1 MGTGILPNR
10 WVYKLISLGIL
21 GLGIFF
27 WGASFGLADHEFQ
40 RELEIRTKEIDAQN
54 LNHALSL
61 EQILN
66 RSFFQADSILQ
77 LVKAEIETDGILD
90 PYHVK
95 LIQDFLKPGIFNQIA
110 VSDARGNLLYSA
122 VPLTKSINI
131 SDREHFRGHVTENSG
146 KMLITAPIIT
156 RATGSES
163 LFLSRRLN
171 DAGGNFAGIVSVGI
185 STDYFTKM
193 LQQMQLGTF
202 DSFVMLTTEGVLLAR
217 FPGESSVG
225 FRTAVRTHPVIA
237 RIAQGDSLGRYE
249 SRGTA
254 DGIVRIGA
262 FRKLSDYPVV
272 ALVGI
277 PKIEAFRVITERGAS
292 YRILAGLF
300 SLLLGLLLLLLW
312 RQFRKQ
318 YRAEVA
324 LWAQNSELDRKVMER
339 TVELEV
345 AYKNL
350 ASLNAELE
358 QRVQE
363 RTSSL
368 TEAYRELATQHQA
381 YCKTQESLEER
392 ETSYYDLVN
401 TLPDGIALRNELG
414 VIYYANQVFAEM
426 VQAENPSE
434 LVGMPY
440 LDFVHPEDREESIRR
455 IKINIR
461 GSLVPWRE
469 HRLLGLQ
476 GRILEVNS
484 TSVPTTYEGKP
495 CQSGIFHDITGRRKN
510 EARLVHAARVQ
521 EVVHEIAEAA
531 VQTVSLS
538 ELYEKVHT
546 AVKKV
551 LPAKNFYIMLLEDN
565 DTQFVIPYC
574 VDTTNT
580 IPQRRC
586 AGKGLAEYVM
596 RQRCAICVTP
606 AELASL
612 RECGEIQTN
621 LVNYSNWAGA
631 PLMDSTGKAFGII
644 ALFLVDE
651 DERTLLPED
660 LQVLSTIAAQ
670 VALAIERKKSL
681 VTLIES
687 EARYRAI
694 IEQAPEAVLLCDPLN
709 GDILEANSRFVEM
722 SGYDLYRDDPLN
734 LYDLILDSRQNIQVF
749 QDELKHT
756 GVLPVQRRVGTR
768 RNGTAITFERSAR
781 MIHYR
786 GRSLVVA
793 MIRDISTDVRREEEI
808 LRDAK
813 LATRVQR
820 AMLPTPSPSDYLEI
834 DTVFN
839 PFAYVGGDLYF
850 LDWRYGGKLLRGFLV
865 DSTGHGLGTALHTAA
880 LHVLL
885 REVNERDLP
894 VSDAMRWLNNRAGQY
909 FDDGTFTGA
918 LCFELDLQTRQLRWV
933 CAGIHQIWMST
944 KNGPATLKYPGML
957 LGICEDEL
965 FETHTISV
973 DIGDA
978 FYFMTDGLTDLIG
991 ERTELPLD
999 RYPAMLGELKTLSVS
1014 TECRDDATAICVR
1027 VKALP
1032 QTMIR
1037 QDGWPRIIRVNGFGE
1052 YQRLHLEVAK
1062 IFAEVTGKPHSLQ
1075 EVAVNEALANAM
1087 ECRDGVPRK
1096 HEVRLRCNKVGN
1108 RFIVRVKSSRMGFA
1122 GNSVL
1127 RRLRSHPEEMFAFG
1141 EDAGMGRGIPMMLT
1155 ISDQMMYNTDGT
1167 EVLLAWKL

>member
-1 MGTGILPNR
+1 LAASIR
-10 WVYKLISLGIL
+10 SQSWVYKLISLVIL

-27 WGASFGLADHEFQ
+27 GGAAFGLADHEFQ
-40 RELEIRTKEIDAQN
+40 RELEIRTKAIDAQN

-77 LVKAEIETDGILD
+77 LVKAEMEKGGILD
-90 PYHVK
+90 PHHVK

-122 VPLTKSINI
+122 VPLTKPINI
-131 SDREHFRGHVTENSG
+131 SDREHFRGHVAENSE
-146 KMLITAPIIT
+146 KMLITAPVIT
-156 RATGSES
+156 RATGRTT

-185 STDYFTKM
+185 SPDYFTKM
-193 LQQMQLGTF
+193 LQEMQLGTF
-202 DSFVMLTTEGVLLAR
+202 DSFVMITTGGELLVR
-217 FPGESSVG
+217 FPGENSG
-225 FRTAVRTHPVIA
+225 EFRSAVRTHPVIA
-237 RIAQGDSLGRYE
+237 RTAQGDSLGSYE

-254 DGIVRIGA
+254 DGVVRIGA
-262 FRKLSDYPVV
+262 FRKLSDYPVIVLV
-272 ALVGI
+272 AVS
-277 PKIEAFRVITERGAS
+277 KIEAFRMVTERGAS
-292 YRILAGLF
+292 YLKLAGVF
-300 SLLLGLLLLLLW
+300 TLLLGLLLLLLW
-312 RQFRKQ
+312 LQIRKQ

-324 LWAQNSELDRKVMER
+324 LREENNGLDLKVVER
-339 TVELEV
+339 TAELEV
-345 AYKNL
+345 AYKTL
-350 ASLNAELE
+350 AALNAELE

-363 RTSSL
+363 RTVSL
-368 TEAYRELATQHQA
+368 TEAHREVEAQYLAFR
-381 YCKTQESLEER
+381 KTQESLAER
-392 ETSYYDLVN
+392 ETSYFNLVD
-401 TLPDGIALRNELG
+401 TLSDGIALRNETG
-414 VIYYANQVFAEM
+414 MIYYANQVFAEM
-426 VQAENPSE
+426 VQAQNPSE
-434 LVGMPY
+434 ILGMQY
-440 LDFVHPEDREESIRR
+440 LDFVHPEDREESRRR
-455 IKINIR
+455 IEINI
-461 GSLVPWRE
+461 GGYQVPWRE
-469 HRLLGLQ
+469 HRLVGLQ

-484 TSVPTTYEGKP
+484 NSVPTTYGGKP
-495 CQSGIFHDITGRRKN
+495 FQSGLFHDITGRKKA
-510 EARLVHAARVQ
+510 EVRLVHAARVQ

-551 LPAKNFYIMLLEDN
+551 LPATNFYFVLLEDN
-565 DTQFVIPYC
+565 DTQLVIPYC
-574 VDTTNT
+574 VDATNT
-580 IPQRRC
+580 IPQRRFV
-586 AGKGLAEYVM
+586 GKGLTEYVM

-606 AELASL
+606 TELASL
-612 RECGEIQTN
+612 RECGEVQTN

-631 PLMDSTGKAFGII
+631 PLMDSAGKAFGII
-644 ALFLVDE
+644 ALFLVNE
-651 DERTLLPED
+651 DERTVLPED
-660 LQVLSTIAAQ
+660 LEVLSTIAAQ
-670 VALAIERKKSL
+670 VALAIERKKSAE
-681 VTLIES
+681 TLSES
-687 EARYRAI
+687 EARYRSV

-722 SGYDLYRDDPLN
+722 SGYDLYRDGPLN
-734 LYDLILDSRQNIQVF
+734 LYYLIVDSRQNIQAF
-749 QDELKHT
+749 QDELKRT
-756 GVLPVQRRVGTR
+756 GDLPIQRRVGTR
-768 RNGTAITFERSAR
+768 KNGTTITFERSAR
-781 MIHYR
+781 MIYYR
-786 GRSLVVA
+786 GRSLVMA
-793 MIRDISTDVRREEEI
+793 MIRDISNDVRREEEI

-834 DTVFN
+834 ATVFK

-894 VSDAMRWLNNRAGQY
+894 ISDAMRWLNKRAGQY

-918 LCFELDLQTRQLRWV
+918 LCFEFDLQTRELRWV
-933 CAGIHQIWMST
+933 CAGIHQIWMYT
-944 KNGPATLKYPGML
+944 KMGPVTLKYPGML
-957 LGICEDEL
+957 LGICEDER
-965 FETHTISV
+965 FETHMVSV

-999 RYPAMLGELKTLSVS
+999 RYPTMVAELKSLSES
-1014 TECRDDATAICVR
+1014 TECRDDATAVCIQ

-1032 QTMIR
+1032 QSLICL
-1037 QDGWPRIIRVNGFGE
+1037 DGWPRIIRFSGFGE
-1052 YQRLHLEVAK
+1052 YQRLRLEVAK
-1062 IFAEVTGKPHSLQ
+1062 ILAEVTGKAHSLQ

-1087 ECRDGVPRK
+1087 ECRDGVARK

-1122 GNSVL
+1122 GNAAL

-1155 ISDQMMYNTDGT
+1155 ISDQMMYSTDGT